1 MASHQLGFDFARPKP
16 PSATQVELAAARA
29 RARSHGALESRTEP
43 SSSSAPRLQRE
54 AGESPALP
62 GLSELSAQTA
72 APEPD
77 ALPAIPGTELAA
89 ALELALRARCGGP
102 LRLTVTDNRRT
113 MLSLHKRK
121 ELIEVRLHH
130 MFLRAPAPVW
140 DALSDYLFAA
150 DRAAAAEIARYIE
163 QQREHIR
170 RSQERPLALSTA
182 GAHHDLHA
190 ICRDI
195 NLRYFEGQADVH
207 ITWGRSHT
215 GQKTRAARR
224 SIKLGSYT
232 ARERLIRVHP
242 ALDAAFVPRFFV
254 EYIVYHEMLHHVLPP
269 TVHNGRRDLH
279 GPEFQ
284 RRERKFEQYQAALAW
299 ERENLDRLLRKRAQ
313 RPRSRL

>member
-1 MASHQLGFDFARPKP
+1 L
-16 PSATQVELAAARA
+16 PS
-29 RARSHGALESRTEP
+29 
-43 SSSSAPRLQRE
+43 
-54 AGESPALP
+54 
-62 GLSELSAQTA
+62 

-77 ALPAIPGTELAA
+77 ALPAIPGTELSA

-140 DALSDYLFAA
+140 DALSDYLFSG
-150 DRAAAAEIARYIE
+150 DRAGASEIARYIE
-163 QQREHIR
+163 QHRKHIR
-170 RSQERPLALSTA
+170 HTQERPLALSTA
-182 GAHHDLHA
+182 GVHHDLHE

-195 NLRYFEGQADVH
+195 NQRYFQGRADVH
-207 ITWGRSHT
+207 ITWGRSHVQT
-215 GQKTRAARR
+215 HRKTRAARR

-232 ARERLIRVHP
+232 SRERLIRVHP

-269 TVHNGRRDLH
+269 TLSNGRRDLH

-313 RPRSRL
+313 PRRSRL